1 MDFSLSDDRRMLRD
15 SLSRLLADHAP
26 FSRRADTAYTAPF
39 HDPELYG
46 QIAELGV
53 LAGFAP
59 EASGGFGGAGFDVM
73 TIFECLGRSLCTE
86 PLLGPAMALGV
97 LPANDPLVASV
108 IDGSVKIAIANWEPG
123 DVSAVGAQDTKLT
136 GRKSVVY
143 GGNSA
148 DWFLV
153 HTGDDG
159 VFAVAAKDAQ
169 ILPFGMIDGGGA
181 CELILDQT
189 FGRLIAINAN
199 AWNRMLQTGLVAL
212 CAEAV
217 GLIDALLEQTVEY
230 LKARKQ
236 FGRPIG
242 AFQALQHRVVDLHI
256 EAEQARSIT
265 MLAANSLHGTDAA
278 MHTAMAKNLI
288 GRVGR
293 LVAEETIQLH
303 GGIAMTWEFPVSHY
317 AKRLAMID
325 HQLGDSDMHL
335 EHVAAQM

>member
-1 MDFSLSDDRRMLRD
+1 MDFNLNDDRRMLRD
-15 SLSRLLADHAP
+15 SLTRLLADQAP
-26 FSRRADTAYTAPF
+26 VSRRNETAYTAPF
-39 HDPELYG
+39 HDPDVFQ
-46 QIAELGV
+46 QIVELGV
-53 LAGFAP
+53 LAGFAL
-59 EASGGFGGAGFDVM
+59 ETSGGFGGAGFDVT
-73 TIFECLGRSLCTE
+73 TIFECLGRALCTE
-86 PLLGPAMALGV
+86 PLLGPAMALAV
-97 LPANDPLVASV
+97 LPADDPLVAPV
-108 IDGSVKIAIANWEPG
+108 MEGSVKIAVAHWETG
-123 DVSAVGAQDTKLT
+123 EINTITVQNDHLS

-143 GGNSA
+143 GGNTA

-153 HTGDDG
+153 HAGGDD
-159 VFAVAAKDAQ
+159 VFAVAADDAQ

-189 FGRLIAINAN
+189 PARRVEIDAG
-199 AWNRMLQTGLVAL
+199 AWAQLVQTGIVAL

-230 LKARKQ
+230 LKTRTQ

-242 AFQALQHRVVDLHI
+242 AFQALQHCVVDLHI

-265 MLAANSLHGTDAA
+265 MLAANSLHGADSQL
-278 MHTAMAKNLI
+278 HTAMAKNLI